1 MSARPGR
8 IIEDLALGFARP
20 RDADLV
26 TSPGFATLK
35 RHCLHLLHRGAAD
48 APLPRA
54 TPLGAPLAT
63 S

>member
-8 IIEDLALGFARP
+8 IIEDLALDFARP

-26 TSPGFATLK
+26 TSPEFGALK

-48 APLPRA
+48 APLPRMS
-54 TPLGAPLAT
+54 PLGAPLAT